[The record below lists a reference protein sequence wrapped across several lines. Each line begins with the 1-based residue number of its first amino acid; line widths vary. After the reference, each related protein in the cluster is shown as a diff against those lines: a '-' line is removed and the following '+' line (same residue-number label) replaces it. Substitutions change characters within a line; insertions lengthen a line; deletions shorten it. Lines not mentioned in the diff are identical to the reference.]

1 MGEIRIHS
9 AQVVKHS
16 RERWLKNVL
25 LDRCSQQTPELVE
38 SRLQICDQSVK
49 GAEVETRL
57 VLHAPVPVHAKP
69 ESPFS
74 IRAGGILHR
83 SLALKPLAVF
93 PVDRETSIFIPSHA
107 R

>member
-1 MGEIRIHS
+1 MGDS
-9 AQVVKHS
+9 LCAGSQA
-16 RERWLKNVL
+16 
-25 LDRCSQQTPELVE
+25 LDSDGLRTFCSIDARKQTPEIE
-38 SRLQICDQSVK
+38 SKLPICDQSVT

-74 IRAGGILHR
+74 IRVGGMLHR